1 MTDNYIDPALP
12 IDEEDEEG
20 NYVDLITLSDEDGV
34 EHEFELADSLDIDD
48 CHYVALIPC
57 EQSPEELLAEDG
69 DLVIMKLG
77 TDEGGEEF
85 YSLIEDDDEFYRVSD
100 MFEER
105 LSELYDF
112 KDEEPEKE

>member
-1 MTDNYIDPALP
+1 MTDNYVDPAL
-12 IDEEDEEG
+12 DQAGEDEEAD
-20 NYVDLITLSDEDGV
+20 YVDLITLSDEDGV

-48 CHYVALIPC
+48 CHYVALIPSD
-57 EQSPEELLAEDG
+57 QSPDELLAEDG

-77 TDEGGEEF
+77 TDDEGEEF

-112 KDEEPEKE
+112 KDEETEE